1 MNKKLVG
8 GIVAVVVGVAV
19 IANLPSDKEPE
30 AAPTTQVTTIAPSPS
45 FTEQDLT
52 ADLQEAAPDQADL
65 VTAATVT
72 EPGRLQIDTTIVDDR
87 DNGGD
92 DADDALAL
100 CNAGL
105 TLLDV
110 DDPYV
115 AVMEEDGTHFV
126 IAGHPSYGNECT
138 EIP

>member
-8 GIVAVVVGVAV
+8 GIVVVVAGIAV
-19 IANLPSDKEPE
+19 IANLPSETEPE
-30 AAPTTQVTTIAPSPS
+30 AAPTTQVTTIAASPS
-45 FTEQDLT
+45 FAEQDVT

-65 VTAATVT
+65 VTAATAT

-110 DDPYV
+110 DSPYV
-115 AVMEEDGTHFV
+115 AVMENDGTNFV
-126 IAGHPSYGNECT
+126 IAGHPSYGDECT